1 MHTSVNRNDRILIN
15 YRIYRIFNRI
25 IDRIFKIQQIR
36 STIRSTLRNFEHYLE
51 HFTSLTNFRALCAQA
66 KLAVRLY
73 LCRSNIKNLTLAC
86 CAI

>member
-51 HFTSLTNFRALCAQA
+51 HFNEFSSTMRSSQVGSKTVSLSQQH
-66 KLAVRLY
+66 
-73 LCRSNIKNLTLAC
+73 
-86 CAI
+86 